1 MNRMSTQCKAYGL
14 LTIEDYSL
22 LTEGNC
28 REKGDVEVMEK
39 LHLFYIVLLQVF
51 SQLRWFV

>member
-1 MNRMSTQCKAYGL
+1 MNRVATQGKAYGL

-39 LHLFYIVLLQVF
+39 FHLFYIVLLKVF